1 MGVGGVAEGAGAFPQ
16 FDPDRPSVA
25 RMHDWLLD
33 GRNNYDSDRLAGE
46 ELLRIAPGARELARS
61 NRAFLV
67 RVVRHIATRYGIRQF
82 LDHGSGLPTRK
93 NVHQVAQ
100 AVHRDCKVVYIDN
113 DPMVLSYG
121 RALLDENPNVTILPA
136 DLVDTAKIR
145 AGVQDR
151 IDFSRPVAALFVSV
165 LHCLPDSK
173 DPRAVI
179 ERTVRQLAEGS
190 VVVAC
195 QLVSGSGRI
204 RRQVTDL
211 MTERT
216 GGRWGQVRTEEEVRR
231 FFDIDRLTVQA
242 PGLLD
247 VARWEPDSAPPTRRA
262 AGEWVEFGGLATVE

>member
-1 MGVGGVAEGAGAFPQ
+1 MTESAGAFPQ
-16 FDPDRPSVA
+16 FDPDRPSTA
-25 RMHDWLLD
+25 RMHDWLLG

-46 ELLRIAPGARELARS
+46 ELLRIVPSARELARS

-67 RVVRHIATRYGIRQF
+67 RAVGHIATRYGIRQF
-82 LDHGSGLPTRK
+82 LDHGSGLPTRR

-100 AVHRDCKVVYIDN
+100 AVHGDCKVVYIDN

-136 DLVDTAKIR
+136 DLVETEDIR
-145 AGVQDR
+145 AGVQGR
-151 IDFSRPVAALFVSV
+151 IDFSLPVAALFVSV

-179 ERTVRQLAEGS
+179 ERTVRQLAAGS

-195 QLVSGSGRI
+195 QLVSGNARI
-204 RRQVTDL
+204 RRQVTGL
-211 MTERT
+211 MAERT
-216 GGRWGQVRTEEEVRR
+216 GGRWGRVRTEEEVRR
-231 FFDIDRLTVQA
+231 FFDVDRLTVQE

-247 VARWEPDSAPPTRRA
+247 VARWMAEDVPQIRRA
-262 AGEWVEFGGLATVE
+262 DDDWVEFGGLATVE